1 MNVTRI
7 IAAAAFA
14 FHILVGCGW
23 HQHGAVAAN
32 GDGQRCSAISHGS
45 CHAATESPPD
55 EQHSP
60 SENPDDCGVVSCVY
74 VSVQQVEVPSP
85 TDASAAPII
94 MPPLHEFVS
103 IACSGQGLNTGELHS
118 SHVRRHLALRHFLN

>member
-1 MNVTRI
+1 MNITRI
-7 IAAAAFA
+7 IAVAAFA

-23 HQHGAVAAN
+23 HQHGASAAS
-32 GDGQRCSAISHGS
+32 GTGQHCSAISHGS
-45 CHAATESPPD
+45 CHAETDSPPD

-74 VSVQQVEVPSP
+74 VSAQQVEVPSP

-94 MPPLHEFVS
+94 VPSVHEFEP
-103 IACSGQGLNTGELHS
+103 IGCSGRGLDMGKLRPP
-118 SHVRRHLALRHFLN
+118 HVRRHLALRHFLN